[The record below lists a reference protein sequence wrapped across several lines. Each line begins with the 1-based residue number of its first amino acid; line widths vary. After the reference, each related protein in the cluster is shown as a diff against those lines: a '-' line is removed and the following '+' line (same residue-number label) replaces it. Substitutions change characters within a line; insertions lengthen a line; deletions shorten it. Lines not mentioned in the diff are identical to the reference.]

1 MCSLQWLL
9 RMTSQSCSSVLRCP
23 RGFDGSKELL
33 ASRSS
38 AARADLRQASGL
50 ESTLEWSASGFQ
62 VPTEFRAEIK
72 NRRPGWHL
80 FVVVWHGNCE
90 LRALLGVIDATFG
103 DDVVVS
109 PIVGHREMCNRCAI
123 PKVYGTLRS
132 TALPLYGITDAGCSC
147 DFALSHS
154 VM

>member
-1 MCSLQWLL
+1 
-9 RMTSQSCSSVLRCP
+9 MTSQSCSSVLCCP

-50 ESTLEWSASGFQ
+50 ESTMEWSASGFQ

-123 PKVYGTLRS
+123 PKVYSLRHS
-132 TALPLYGITDAGCSC
+132 TLYGSAALRHYGCRVQLR
-147 DFALSHS
+147 FRIEP
-154 VM
+154 